1 MAVRLRLPPPS
12 SGSLNGSGGGRA
24 LLQKLATKCDLA
36 ASTCMKV
43 KSTLVD
49 GKSPEDQTKLD
60 QETVKSTPTQHVIF
74 SEDDRLISG

>member
-1 MAVRLRLPPPS
+1 
-12 SGSLNGSGGGRA
+12 
-24 LLQKLATKCDLA
+24 
-36 ASTCMKV
+36 MKV